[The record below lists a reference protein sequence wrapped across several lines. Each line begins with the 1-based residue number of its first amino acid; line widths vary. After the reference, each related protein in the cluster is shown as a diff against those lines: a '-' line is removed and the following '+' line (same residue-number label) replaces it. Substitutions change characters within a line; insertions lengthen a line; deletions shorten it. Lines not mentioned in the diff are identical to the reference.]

1 MNPRFLACCAALLV
15 TGLAGQ
21 AFALDGYRDRRG
33 LYFGINVGGGA
44 GQAELDGAK
53 ADRNLG
59 LTIGARI
66 GGGINKRLTLD
77 LSVDGY
83 FQTGK
88 EEAAG
93 GVEFD
98 VDTNLWSGLLGGSFF
113 LADGLYVRGGFGL
126 ASIEQ
131 ERTSKTDTG
140 GNSDEVGIGFSV
152 GGGYEFFANGDLAV
166 GAGGDFRAFTFDE
179 ITYNVVNIG
188 ITATWY

>member
-1 MNPRFLACCAALLV
+1 MNSRFLACCAALLV

-33 LYFGINVGGGA
+33 LYFGLNVGGGA
-44 GQAELDGAK
+44 GQATMDDLK
-53 ADRNLG
+53 SNRSLG
-59 LTIGARI
+59 LTIGARV
-66 GGGINKRLTLD
+66 GGGVNKRLTLD
-77 LSVDGY
+77 LAVDGY
-83 FQTGK
+83 FQTGN
-88 EEAAG
+88 EEVN

-126 ASIEQ
+126 ASIER
-131 ERTSKTDTG
+131 ERTSKTATG
-140 GNSDEVGIGFSV
+140 GKDDEVGLGFSV

-179 ITYNVVNIG
+179 VTYNIVNIG